1 MGKLTGAPER
11 RRKRGLKSYWRE
23 LYPSNAMRMSLPAV
37 VSPPHRRS
45 AFSIAW
51 SILAAGAAVCLTVHP
66 LQAAPADQEFRKGLS
81 AYHGGRFDEA
91 MRRWLPLAGRE
102 DAPAQAG
109 IGFMYYR
116 GLGVAVD
123 YPKAA
128 FWLRKAAQHGQPEGQ
143 MMLGTLYFYG
153 RGVEQSYVWSYA
165 WCDLAQNGGNADAS
179 MCRDASLQS
188 LANDIDLKKAFRLS
202 VDLHKRFGRK
212 K

>member
-1 MGKLTGAPER
+1 M
-11 RRKRGLKSYWRE
+11 S
-23 LYPSNAMRMSLPAV
+23 PS
-37 VSPPHRRS
+37 RS
-45 AFSIAW
+45 ETVFGIAW
-51 SILAAGAAVCLTVHP
+51 PIGAALLAAAAIICLEVRP
-66 LQAAPADQEFRKGLS
+66 LHAAPADQEFRKGLS
-81 AYHGGRFDEA
+81 AYHGGRFGEA
-91 MRRWLPLAGRE
+91 LQLWLPLAKRE

-153 RGVEQSYVWSYA
+153 RGVEQSYVQSYA
-165 WCDLAQNGGNADAS
+165 WCDLAQDGGNADAS

-188 LANDIDLKKAFRLS
+188 LASDSDLKKAFRLS
-202 VDLHKRFGRK
+202 VDLRQRFGRK
-212 K
+212 H